1 MDTFKTGLSR
11 ARLKRERRIK
21 NAILTILC
29 MTHRN
34 IAKRGGRKTTL
45 LTLTLFLAWEDYE
58 GFNLPESLM
67 VNSNYPM
74 NVPLL
79 CIALLHIL

>member
-29 MTHRN
+29 MTHRD
-34 IAKRGGRKTTL
+34 IAKRGGRETTVL
-45 LTLTLFLAWEDYE
+45 
-58 GFNLPESLM
+58 
-67 VNSNYPM
+67 SNK
-74 NVPLL
+74 
-79 CIALLHIL
+79 H

>member
-29 MTHRN
+29 MTHRD
-34 IAKRGGRKTTL
+34 IAKRGGRETTVL
-45 LTLTLFLAWEDYE
+45 S
-58 GFNLPESLM
+58 NKHQIRCVIVSL
-67 VNSNYPM
+67 SC
-74 NVPLL
+74 LGGL
-79 CIALLHIL
+79 